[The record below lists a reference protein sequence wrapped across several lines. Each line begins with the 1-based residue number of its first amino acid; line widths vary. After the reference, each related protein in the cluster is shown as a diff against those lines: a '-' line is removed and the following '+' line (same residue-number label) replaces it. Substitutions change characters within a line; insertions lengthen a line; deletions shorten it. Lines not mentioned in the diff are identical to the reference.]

1 LKQIEGWSLVHAI
14 KVLTD
19 DAWPRKSNNNA
30 TPDGSVTFLGKGS
43 PLTKK
48 QVSWADDTPLDMIG
62 VKKQQSINRVDEGRS
77 MQPAEEVGSISVQ
90 LNKQILEKVSP
101 RSLVRRPITRSVSPL
116 KQTCSPTLHSSPVI
130 RSKSSL
136 NPLLL
141 SKQAVSPNL
150 TIPEPCGGNSTKDAT
165 SPTRHGKPEAR
176 TSRLGMKGIDVME
189 DTTSKK
195 LDFDSVVYDPR
206 AWIPVEEGSFDL
218 GFDDPPEEQKE
229 IKHALP
235 GGLPEITSSN
245 EDEFYGPAED
255 YELLAKQMGE
265 DFFPTNTCVPSTSTV
280 VAQAP
285 NQEEKVSVFSESTPA
300 NNVDQKI
307 IEPCARSPEPASK
320 TPIPQAH

>member
-1 LKQIEGWSLVHAI
+1 
-14 KVLTD
+14 
-19 DAWPRKSNNNA
+19 
-30 TPDGSVTFLGKGS
+30 
-43 PLTKK
+43 
-48 QVSWADDTPLDMIG
+48 
-62 VKKQQSINRVDEGRS
+62 

-101 RSLVRRPITRSVSPL
+101 KSLVRRPITRSVSPL
-116 KQTCSPTLHSSPVI
+116 KQTCSPILHSSPVT

-136 NPLLL
+136 NPALL

-176 TSRLGMKGIDVME
+176 TSRLGMKGIAVME

-206 AWIPVEEGSFDL
+206 AWIPSEEGSFDL

-229 IKHALP
+229 IKHAFP

-255 YELLAKQMGE
+255 YELLANQMG
-265 DFFPTNTCVPSTSTV
+265 DDSSPQTLLF
-280 VAQAP
+280 QALLL
-285 NQEEKVSVFSESTPA
+285 
-300 NNVDQKI
+300 
-307 IEPCARSPEPASK
+307 
-320 TPIPQAH
+320 